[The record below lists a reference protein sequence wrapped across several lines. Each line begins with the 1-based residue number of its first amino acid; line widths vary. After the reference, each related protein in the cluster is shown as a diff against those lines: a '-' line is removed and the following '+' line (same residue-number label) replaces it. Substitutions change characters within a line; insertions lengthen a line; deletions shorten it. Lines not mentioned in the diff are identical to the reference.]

1 VSESGEPGC
10 VLFREPPGLCQRRG
24 VHGLAV
30 AGGETGQ
37 EGEDKGRRRYCA
49 IGPVRG
55 RRGRGREGTCGD
67 GL

>member
-1 VSESGEPGC
+1 VVSLVAFYLGSRQGS
-10 VLFREPPGLCQRRG
+10 G

-30 AGGETGQ
+30 VGGETGQ
-37 EGEDKGRRRYCA
+37 EGEDKGRHRYCA
-49 IGPVRG
+49 IASVRG